1 MSEKVEH
8 KPAREHHEPRT
19 GRNRTHY
26 RETRGETSRR
36 ETTCREASVG
46 QIPPDTVFIGKKPLM
61 AYATAVMMH
70 FNSGQSTLTV
80 KARGQSISHAVD
92 VVEVV
97 RRRFFQGKLTIKEVR
112 IASEVLGEE
121 GDTAER
127 LHHRDRP
134 RESSITH
141 RFLNPLFILTGL

>member
-8 KPAREHHEPRT
+8 KPARERHEPRT
-19 GRNRTHY
+19 ERTEHPQE
-26 RETRGETSRR
+26 RTEQTPERR
-36 ETTCREASVG
+36 EERPREERPRVERPRG

-70 FNSGQSTLTV
+70 FNSGQNTLTV

-121 GDTAER
+121 GDTRNVSTIEIVLEKAA
-127 LHHRDRP
+127 
-134 RESSITH
+134 
-141 RFLNPLFILTGL
+141 

>member
-1 MSEKVEH
+1 MTSEAVVDNTVSSTMSEKVER
-8 KPAREHHEPRT
+8 KPAHE
-19 GRNRTHY
+19 
-26 RETRGETSRR
+26 RR
-36 ETTCREASVG
+36 EPTQERTESGPERRMEQREQRPRG

-70 FNSGQSTLTV
+70 FNSGQNTLTV

-121 GDTAER
+121 GDTRNVSTIEIVIEKAA
-127 LHHRDRP
+127 
-134 RESSITH
+134 
-141 RFLNPLFILTGL
+141 

>member
-8 KPAREHHEPRT
+8 KPEREHHEPRT
-19 GRNRTHY
+19 ERMEHAPERSEE
-26 RETRGETSRR
+26 RPRVERPR
-36 ETTCREASVG
+36 G

-70 FNSGQSTLTV
+70 FNSGENVLTV

-121 GDTAER
+121 GDTRNVSTIEIVIEKAA
-127 LHHRDRP
+127 
-134 RESSITH
+134 
-141 RFLNPLFILTGL
+141 

>member
-1 MSEKVEH
+1 MSEKVEQ

-19 GRNRTHY
+19 ERMEHAP
-26 RETRGETSRR
+26 ERR
-36 ETTCREASVG
+36 EERPRVERPRG

-70 FNSGQSTLTV
+70 FNSGQNVLTV

-97 RRRFFQGKLTIKEVR
+97 RRRFFQGKLTIKDVR

-121 GDTAER
+121 GDTRNVSTIEIVIEKAA
-127 LHHRDRP
+127 
-134 RESSITH
+134 
-141 RFLNPLFILTGL
+141 

>member
-1 MSEKVEH
+1 LTTETTTMSEKVEQ

-19 GRNRTHY
+19 ERMEHAP
-26 RETRGETSRR
+26 ERR
-36 ETTCREASVG
+36 EERPRVERPRG

-70 FNSGQSTLTV
+70 FNSGQNVLTV

-97 RRRFFQGKLTIKEVR
+97 RRRFFQGKLTIKDVR

-121 GDTAER
+121 GDTRNVSTIEIVIEKAA
-127 LHHRDRP
+127 
-134 RESSITH
+134 
-141 RFLNPLFILTGL
+141 

>member
-1 MSEKVEH
+1 MTTETTTMSEKVEH
-8 KPAREHHEPRT
+8 KPARERHEPRT
-19 GRNRTHY
+19 ERTEHNT
-26 RETRGETSRR
+26 ERR
-36 ETTCREASVG
+36 EERPHVERPRG

-70 FNSGQSTLTV
+70 FNSGQNVLTV

-121 GDTAER
+121 GDTRNVSTIEIVLEKAA
-127 LHHRDRP
+127 
-134 RESSITH
+134 
-141 RFLNPLFILTGL
+141 

>member
-8 KPAREHHEPRT
+8 KPARERHEPRT
-19 GRNRTHY
+19 ERT
-26 RETRGETSRR
+26 EQTPERR
-36 ETTCREASVG
+36 EERPREERPRVERPRG

-70 FNSGQSTLTV
+70 FNGGANHLTV

-97 RRRFFQGKLTIKEVR
+97 RRRFFQGKLNVKEVR
-112 IASEVLGEE
+112 IGTEVLGE
-121 GDTAER
+121 GDETRNVSTME
-127 LHHRDRP
+127 
-134 RESSITH
+134 
-141 RFLNPLFILTGL
+141 ILLEKSA

>member
-1 MSEKVEH
+1 LTTVSTTMSENVEH
-8 KPAREHHEPRT
+8 KPAHEKHEPPTERT
-19 GRNRTHY
+19 EHV
-26 RETRGETSRR
+26 EERR
-36 ETTCREASVG
+36 EQRPRG

-70 FNSGQSTLTV
+70 FNSGQNHLTV

-97 RRRFFQGKLTIKEVR
+97 RRRFFQGKLTIKEVK

-121 GDTAER
+121 GDTRNVSTIEIVLEKAA
-127 LHHRDRP
+127 
-134 RESSITH
+134 
-141 RFLNPLFILTGL
+141 

>member
-1 MSEKVEH
+1 MSEKVEQ

-19 GRNRTHY
+19 ERMEHAP
-26 RETRGETSRR
+26 ERR
-36 ETTCREASVG
+36 EERPRVERPRG

-70 FNSGQSTLTV
+70 FNSGQNVLTV

-121 GDTAER
+121 GDTRNVSTIEIVLEKAA
-127 LHHRDRP
+127 
-134 RESSITH
+134 
-141 RFLNPLFILTGL
+141 

>member
-1 MSEKVEH
+1 MSEKTEH
-8 KPAREHHEPRT
+8 KPARERHEPRT
-19 GRNRTHY
+19 ERAEHST
-26 RETRGETSRR
+26 ERR
-36 ETTCREASVG
+36 EERPHVERPRG

-70 FNSGQSTLTV
+70 FNSGQNVLTV

-121 GDTAER
+121 GDTRNVSTIEIVLEKAA
-127 LHHRDRP
+127 
-134 RESSITH
+134 
-141 RFLNPLFILTGL
+141 